1 MVSHIWPRLVWVTN
15 SQTSFCLIFKFQL
28 SWCFTGISLEFK
40 PKVPKKQTLFLTII
54 PPSFSCSLGS
64 LSSSHSNEIVTKMPH
79 NIRYSW
85 LATLSTTCFSALPL
99 LLCCSF
105 YYWNL
110 SVTGFSTRSM
120 QNTFSLILNTAALW
134 MPFSLQLDLS
144 FDLRSLLFKIKITD
158 F

>member
-15 SQTSFCLIFKFQL
+15 SQTDFCLIFKFQL
-28 SWCFTGISLEFK
+28 GWCFSGISLEFK
-40 PKVPKKQTLFLTII
+40 PNVPKKWTLFLTII
-54 PPSFSCSLGS
+54 PPSFSCSLWS
-64 LSSSHSNEIVTKMPH
+64 PSSSHSSEIVTKMLH
-79 NIRYSW
+79 NIRYFW
-85 LATLSTTCFSALPL
+85 LAALSTTCFSALPL

-110 SVTGFSTRSM
+110 SVISFSTRSM

-134 MPFSLQLDLS
+134 MPFPLQLDLS
-144 FDLRSLLFKIKITD
+144 FDLGSLLFKIKIID